1 MGWSSSVLE
10 LIGNTPMVELH
21 SFDTGPCKLLVKLE
35 SLNPGGSIKDRIGR
49 SMIDAAEKQGLISP
63 GRSVLVEATAGNTGL
78 GLAQNAALKGYRLI
92 LVIPDKMSQEKVK
105 HLRALGAEV
114 VMTRSDVGLGHPAY
128 YQDLAKRIAAETP
141 GGFYVDQFNNQAN
154 PLAHEL
160 TTGPEIWSQ
169 TEGAVTA
176 VVCGVGSSGTI
187 TGLSRFFAKTGPHV
201 EMVLADPVG
210 SVLVDYIKSGKIGTA
225 GSWLVEGIGEDFI
238 PAIADFSKVKHGY
251 SVSDE
256 EAMNTTRQL
265 LTREGI
271 LAGPS
276 SGVLVASAVR
286 YCQEQKSPGVVVTF
300 ICDTGNKYLSKVFD
314 DRWMRDNGFLAGG
327 FLAGGF
333 PAGEKFG
340 DLRDLI
346 VNPASTGALISV
358 APSDSLASAFSRM
371 RQGDVSQ
378 LPVIADGEIVGIIDE
393 SDVLLA
399 TQGNPDAFL
408 TEAQSVMSSE
418 LVFVERTQ
426 NLEHVLSVLDQGL
439 VALVKDELGF
449 HGLITRSDVIAHLR
463 NGYVKRQR
471 GA

>member
-1 MGWSSSVLE
+1 
-10 LIGNTPMVELH
+10 
-21 SFDTGPCKLLVKLE
+21 
-35 SLNPGGSIKDRIGR
+35 
-49 SMIDAAEKQGLISP
+49 
-63 GRSVLVEATAGNTGL
+63 
-78 GLAQNAALKGYRLI
+78 
-92 LVIPDKMSQEKVK
+92 
-105 HLRALGAEV
+105 
-114 VMTRSDVGLGHPAY
+114 
-128 YQDLAKRIAAETP
+128 
-141 GGFYVDQFNNQAN
+141 
-154 PLAHEL
+154 
-160 TTGPEIWSQ
+160 
-169 TEGAVTA
+169 
-176 VVCGVGSSGTI
+176 
-187 TGLSRFFAKTGPHV
+187 
-201 EMVLADPVG
+201 
-210 SVLVDYIKSGKIGTA
+210 
-225 GSWLVEGIGEDFI
+225 
-238 PAIADFSKVKHGY
+238 
-251 SVSDE
+251 
-256 EAMNTTRQL
+256 
-265 LTREGI
+265 
-271 LAGPS
+271 
-276 SGVLVASAVR
+276 
-286 YCQEQKSPGVVVTF
+286 VVVTF